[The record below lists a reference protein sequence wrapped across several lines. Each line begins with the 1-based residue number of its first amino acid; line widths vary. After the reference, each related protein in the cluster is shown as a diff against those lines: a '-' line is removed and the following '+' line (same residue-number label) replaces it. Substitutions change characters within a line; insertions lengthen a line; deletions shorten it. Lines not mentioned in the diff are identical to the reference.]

1 MSLSHPFLP
10 RLILVQLSLT
20 AVCRVML
27 AMCVVVT
34 ARAALD
40 AMEFQTG
47 GSNIPHHPPAPSNVL
62 LTLTPFVSS
71 GKVLDICG
79 VCGGDGSTCSGCDN
93 PDSGRVRDDCGVC
106 NGKGGCVPFS
116 LAPSATP
123 AACHLKSFTLSFTAS
138 FPRARARV
146 AILNSS
152 ATGSLPSY
160 LAAVDIPP
168 SLINGRVLFDSMW
181 DASDVNAISDP
192 WSSSLLPR
200 YLPTGTYLAQFFVL
214 SPSSSAPVNS
224 TVVKVTAVDA
234 CGVCGGDG
242 ASCAK
247 PPSLVEEILSQ

>member
-1 MSLSHPFLP
+1 
-10 RLILVQLSLT
+10 
-20 AVCRVML
+20 ML
-27 AMCVVVT
+27 AMCVVAT
-34 ARAALD
+34 AVAALD
-40 AMEFQTG
+40 AMESQTG
-47 GSNIPHHPPAPSNVL
+47 ASNIAHHPPTPSYVILTFAP
-62 LTLTPFVSS
+62 FASS

-79 VCGGDGSTCSGCDN
+79 VCGGDGSSCTGCDN
-93 PDSGRVRDDCGVC
+93 PGSGRVRDDCGVC

-123 AACHLKSFTLSFTAS
+123 AACHLKSFTLAFTAS
-138 FPRARARV
+138 FPRPRARV

-152 ATGSLPSY
+152 APGSLPLY
-160 LAAVDIPP
+160 LAAVDVSP
-168 SLINGRVLFDSMW
+168 SLINGRLLFDSPW
-181 DASDVNAISDP
+181 DASDVNVISDP

-200 YLPTGTYLAQFFVL
+200 YLPTGTYVAQFFVL

-247 PPSLVEEILSQ
+247 PPSFVEEILSQ